1 MIYVIATF
9 DLHPGTREQTIAAAM
24 PCVVETNKEPGCVLY
39 ELHASAVNPDRLVMV
54 EKWETRA
61 HLQAHMGTPHVAAW
75 RKAGGG
81 FIARRTVEI
90 VHAGEVETL

>member
-1 MIYVIATF
+1 
-9 DLHPGTREQTIAAAM
+9 
-24 PCVVETNKEPGCVLY
+24 
-39 ELHASAVNPDRLVMV
+39 MV

-81 FIARRTVEI
+81 FIKSRTVEI
-90 VHAGEVETL
+90 VHAGEVETM